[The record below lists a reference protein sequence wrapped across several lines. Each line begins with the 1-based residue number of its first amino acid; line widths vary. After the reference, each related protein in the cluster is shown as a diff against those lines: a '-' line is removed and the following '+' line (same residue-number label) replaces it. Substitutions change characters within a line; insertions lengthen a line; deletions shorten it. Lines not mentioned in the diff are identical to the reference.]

1 MAYVPGFTNDIFVS
15 YSHFD
20 NQAVEGAVGWVAQ
33 FHQRLQIEIEE
44 ELGAR
49 VAIWR
54 DPRIGGADD
63 FAKDIERHVRG
74 SAVMV
79 AVVSP
84 GYRGSAWCEREA
96 RGFVGGTLRIDD
108 LWVDTKCR
116 LVKVAKRPTDP
127 VLLPETMHFPF
138 FEVDRASDHVYEL
151 EADSGKYKRLLSDV
165 AQEIGVILRAM
176 RKARSVFLGTAS
188 PLLSD
193 ARDRVKRELE
203 ARDYR
208 VVTSASDHALEA
220 VRGAVRECAL
230 SVLFAGSAD
239 RPSGSQDESLVTAE
253 RTAAGEEQVPQVVV
267 ARGQAGHDAGASG
280 RFTSVGDAQNIEWLI
295 DPSAHTVN
303 HTVLQALKTPAR
315 PARAQQLVRL
325 YLICDRADHP
335 LLQPNR
341 ARHLRDYFL
350 GLGFEVKLPL
360 AEETDAAEF
369 SRDNRSKLRQCDG
382 VLLYWGASHQA
393 WFEQRL
399 RELMKARGWRHGRE
413 FVAVAGYVADPEN
426 TIKQNYHTREVDHL
440 IKQFHDFDLTDAR
453 LTRFIDS
460 LAAGL

>member
-1 MAYVPGFTNDIFVS
+1 MAYVPGFANDIFVS

-20 NQAVEGAVGWVAQ
+20 NQAVEGAMGWVAE

-44 ELGAR
+44 ELGDR

-63 FAKDIERHVRG
+63 FASDIERQVRG

-79 AVVSP
+79 AVLSS
-84 GYRGSAWCEREA
+84 GYRSSAWCEREA
-96 RGFVGGTLRIDD
+96 RGFIGGTLRAGD
-108 LWVDTKCR
+108 LWVDAKCR

-127 VLLPETMHFPF
+127 LLLPETMHFPF
-138 FEVDRASDHVYEL
+138 FEVDRASDRVYEL
-151 EADSGKYKRLLSDV
+151 ETDSARYKRLLSDV

-176 RKARSVFLGTAS
+176 RKARSVFVGTAS
-188 PLLSD
+188 PALSD
-193 ARDRVKRELE
+193 ARDRVRRELE

-208 VVTSASDHALEA
+208 VVTSAHDALEA
-220 VRGAVRECAL
+220 VRGAIRDCAL
-230 SVLFAGSAD
+230 SVLFAGPAD
-239 RPSGSQDESLVTAE
+239 QLSGSRDESLVMAE
-253 RTAAGEEQVPQVVV
+253 RTAADEEQVRQVVV
-267 ARGQAGHDAGASG
+267 ARGQAGDDERAAA
-280 RFTSVGDAQNIEWLI
+280 RFTSVGDAQNVEWLI
-295 DPSAHTVN
+295 DPSAHMVN
-303 HTVLQALKTPAR
+303 HTVLEMLKAPAK
-315 PARAQQLVRL
+315 PARAEHLVRL
-325 YLICDRADHP
+325 YLVCDRADHP

-341 ARHLRDYFL
+341 ARQVRDYFL
-350 GLGFEVKLPL
+350 GLGFEVKVPL

-382 VLLYWGASHQA
+382 VLLYWGDSHQS

-413 FVAVAGYVADPEN
+413 FVAVAGYVAHPEN

-440 IKQFHDFDLTDAR
+440 IKQFHEFDLTDAR
-453 LTRFIDS
+453 LTRFINS
-460 LAAGL
+460 LSAAL

>member
-1 MAYVPGFTNDIFVS
+1 VSYVPGFNNDIFVS
-15 YSHFD
+15 FSHID
-20 NQAVEGAVGWVAQ
+20 NQAVEGAVGWVSD

-49 VAIWR
+49 VSIWR
-54 DPRIGGADD
+54 DPRIGGAED
-63 FAKDIERHVRG
+63 FAKDIERQVRA

-79 AVVSP
+79 SVLSP

-96 RGFVGGTLRIDD
+96 RGFVGGTLRIGD

-116 LVKVAKRPTDP
+116 LVKVAKRPTDHF
-127 VLLPETMHFPF
+127 LLPETTYFKF
-138 FEVDRASDHVYEL
+138 FDVDRASDHVYEL
-151 EADSGKYKRLLSDV
+151 EAGSVKFNRLLSDA
-165 AQEIGVILRAM
+165 AQEIGLILRAM
-176 RKARSVFLGTAS
+176 RKARSVYLGTAS
-188 PLLSD
+188 PLQSE

-208 VVTSASDHALEA
+208 VVTSASDHAVEA
-220 VRGAVRECAL
+220 VRGAVKECAL
-230 SVLFAGSAD
+230 SVLFAEPAD
-239 RPSGSQDESLVTAE
+239 RPPENRNESLLTAE
-253 RTAAGEEQVPQVVV
+253 RTAAAEEQVPQVVV
-267 ARGQAGHDAGASG
+267 VRGQAGNDARPAAGFAALS
-280 RFTSVGDAQNIEWLI
+280 DAQNVELLI
-295 DPSAHTVN
+295 DPPAHTLN
-303 HTVLQALKTPAR
+303 HTVLQMLGTPAESAHPQR
-315 PARAQQLVRL
+315 LVRV

-369 SRDNRSKLRQCDG
+369 SRDNRSKLRQCDA

-399 RELMKARGWRHGRE
+399 RELMQARGWRHGRQ

-426 TIKQNYHTREVDHL
+426 PIKQNYQTREVDDL
-440 IKQFHDFDLTDAR
+440 IKQFQVFDLADAR
-453 LTRFIDS
+453 LMRFIDR
-460 LAAGL
+460 LTAAV

>member
-1 MAYVPGFTNDIFVS
+1 MAYVPGFSNDIFVS

-20 NQAVEGAVGWVAQ
+20 NQAVEGAVGWVAEL
-33 FHQRLQIEIEE
+33 HQRLQIEIEE

-49 VAIWR
+49 VSIWR

-63 FAKDIERHVRG
+63 FAKDIERQVRA

-79 AVVSP
+79 AVLSS

-96 RGFVGGTLRIDD
+96 RGFIGGTLRIGD

-127 VLLPETMHFPF
+127 VLLPETIHFPF
-138 FEVDRASDHVYEL
+138 FEIDRASDHVYEL
-151 EADSGKYKRLLSDV
+151 ETDSAKYKRLLSDV

-188 PLLSD
+188 PSLSD
-193 ARDRVKRELE
+193 AHDRVKRELE

-208 VVTSASDHALEA
+208 VVTSASDPALEA

-230 SVLFAGSAD
+230 SVLFAEPAG
-239 RPSGSQDESLVTAE
+239 RPSESRNESLVAAE
-253 RTAAGEEQVPQVVV
+253 RTAAAEERVPQVVV
-267 ARGQAGHDAGASG
+267 LRGEAGDEARHAAGFAAL
-280 RFTSVGDAQNIEWLI
+280 GDAENVELLI
-295 DPSAHTVN
+295 DPPAHTLN
-303 HTVLQALKTPAR
+303 HTVLQMLGTPAE
-315 PARAQQLVRL
+315 PARVERLVRV

-335 LLQPNR
+335 LLQPSR

-399 RELMKARGWRHGRE
+399 RELMQARGWRHGRQ
-413 FVAVAGYVADPEN
+413 FTAVAGYVADPEN
-426 TIKQNYHTREVDHL
+426 PIKKNYQTREVDDL
-440 IKQFHDFDLTDAR
+440 IKQFQVFDLADAK
-453 LTRFIDS
+453 LMRFIDR
-460 LAAGL
+460 LTAAL